1 MELRF
6 RGEMI
11 YWRGPAP
18 FAFVRI
24 PEAESADI
32 AEIAP
37 MVTYGWGAIPVTARI
52 GATDFYTALFPK
64 DGAYLLPVRVAVRR
78 AESVDVGDEVDVELT
93 LGRDSSHG

>member
-18 FAFVRI
+18 FTFVRV
-24 PEAESADI
+24 PQAESDDI
-32 AEIAP
+32 AEIAS

-52 GATDFYTALFPK
+52 GSTGFYTALFPK
-64 DGAYLLPVRVAVRR
+64 DGVYLLPVRVAVRR
-78 AESVDVGDEVDVELT
+78 AEGVDVGDEVAVELT
-93 LGRDSSHG
+93 VGGSE